1 ETEVSIAGIGLGAEP
16 TSFTITRF
24 AKPVAG
30 EPARTEPV
38 LPKEL
43 MLDLVDIAVAVETS
57 YCAAKPDYYDGSCR
71 FVVVD
76 NEKPTS
82 LDMELKILE
91 NGQFVCKQ
99 VREFGGK

>member
-1 ETEVSIAGIGLGAEP
+1 M
-16 TSFTITRF
+16 
-24 AKPVAG
+24 
-30 EPARTEPV
+30 
-38 LPKEL
+38 LPREQ
-43 MLDLVDIAVAVETS
+43 MLALVDIAVAVETS